1 MYLWAPFILQ
11 NFKKVPELK
20 ECAIFWSK
28 MAHLSWTNFFGI
40 NHGYYFHYL
49 PIDPFDCAKFKKI
62 LTSDPELKIGPK

>member
-1 MYLWAPFILQ
+1 MPFSGPKWLIC
-11 NFKKVPELK
+11 PEQ
-20 ECAIFWSK
+20 I
-28 MAHLSWTNFFGI
+28 FFGI